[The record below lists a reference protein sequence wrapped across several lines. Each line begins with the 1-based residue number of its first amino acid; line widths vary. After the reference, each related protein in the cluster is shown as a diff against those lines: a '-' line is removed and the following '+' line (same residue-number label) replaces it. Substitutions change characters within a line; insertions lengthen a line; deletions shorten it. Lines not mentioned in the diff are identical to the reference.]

1 MCKQDMNH
9 GIYMNGWEEST
20 LECVLRASPSGLD
33 TAVEPP
39 CYSDT
44 PLAQNLPMSSVSH
57 LTVAGCSILLPR
69 RSSLLALNPTYM
81 LTSLKCI
88 SPALTSLN
96 SSLISSCL
104 PVVSTWVS
112 NWHLKTNMSKTPFST
127 HSYPRLSHWQPHPLS
142 CSDQNFGGALDPS
155 LSHCMSNPCSNPV
168 DANFSIC
175 PESARLSLVE
185 PRGHHPPSLRWP
197 VAVTSLVFQCLP
209 QMVSKLPERPFKA

>member
-1 MCKQDMNH
+1 MGEWMCKQDVNH
-9 GIYMNGWEEST
+9 SIYMNGWEESS

-33 TAVEPP
+33 T
-39 CYSDT
+39 DT
-44 PLAQNLPMSSVSH
+44 PLAQNLLMSSVSH

-112 NWHLKTNMSKTPFST
+112 NWHLETNVQNTLLHPQ
-127 HSYPRLSHWQPHPLS
+127 LSQAQPL
-142 CSDQNFGGALDPS
+142 AAPS
-155 LSHCMSNPCSNPV
+155 SQLLRPELWE
-168 DANFSIC
+168 C
-175 PESARLSLVE
+175 P
-185 PRGHHPPSLRWP
+185 
-197 VAVTSLVFQCLP
+197 
-209 QMVSKLPERPFKA
+209 